1 MLERLM
7 RIDEARDLPRRQVAT
22 TAHSRAEVPRF
33 SRTVERKF
41 RAAARCLSAGMLLTC
56 VGLLAA
62 ALPAEAQTTYISNTG
77 QTYDPDFS
85 YLVGPDHLSG
95 QYSYAQQFTTGKE
108 PGGYALGSVELYLRH
123 VGRMD
128 VPKVS
133 IHAARGDDSPG
144 RSVYVLT
151 NTRAGESVH
160 NSLVTFTA
168 PPRATLAP
176 STLYF
181 VVVEAVDGAF
191 GVGGTDAVS
200 EDAGS
205 AGDWSLRGARHW
217 RNTDAGNWF
226 ATTPPLRIAVK
237 GLGPNT
243 AATGQPSI
251 AGAPRVGTI
260 LVAGLG
266 TIADVDG
273 LPWTFPDDYTFQWV
287 RVDGGTETDISG
299 ETSHTY
305 TVDTADLGNT
315 IKVKVSFADAREKA
329 EGPLESDATG
339 PVTEAREIPGDV
351 LLDATLTVG
360 QNGYGCGREGDNECS
375 AQMSQ
380 HEFSSTDALGVVR
393 RFTIT
398 TLGIEGSANDA
409 QLFLQVSTSLS
420 DYEKH
425 NLVLVLGGWRFAFRT
440 ANSLA
445 SSSLFKFWNN
455 PGLSWTAGQQVQV
468 QIVDAD
474 NPPSSPRVPSVR
486 VADAEAHEADGTIE
500 FKVTVNRPLQGDRP
514 LLQTVTVDYAT
525 SDGSAKAGEDY
536 EQKDGTLTFRRDET
550 EQTVSVRLIDDMVED
565 DGETFTLTLS
575 DAERATIADQY
586 ATGTIRNSEAP
597 GLSVADASAT
607 EGSAVV
613 FTVSLA
619 RSSSLQVTVAYA
631 TAGGTATSGTDF
643 TAASG
648 TLTFAASETS
658 KTVSVATT
666 DDAAGEENETF
677 TLTLSSPTNAAL
689 TDATATGT
697 INDDDGEVVPLTAA
711 FQNVPAAH
719 DGSTAF
725 TLQVLFSEALAPGGS
740 GRKLAQALTL
750 TGATRGTVRRV
761 NERRDLYQF
770 PVQPSGTAAVT
781 VALSATSD
789 CAASDAVCTA
799 DGKALS
805 QAVSVTVAGPAV
817 TPAVSVADA
826 SATEGSAVV
835 FTVSL
840 SEASSQQVTV
850 AYATS
855 GGTATSGT
863 DFTAASGTLTFAAN
877 ETSKTVSVATTDDAT
892 DEANETFTL
901 TLSSPTNATLGTA
914 TATGTIN
921 DDDETPLTASFADV
935 PASHDGSTAFTFTLS
950 FSEDVGGLGYRT
962 LRDSGFDVTGGSVTG
977 ARRKTEGSNQHWN
990 IKVEPDSEADVV
1002 ILLPETT
1009 DCSATG
1015 AICTADGRKLSQAV
1029 SVTVAGPAVTPALS
1043 VADAS
1048 ATEGAAVVF
1057 TVSLAPASSDQVTV
1071 AYATSG
1077 GTATSG
1083 TDFTA
1088 ASGTLTFAANE
1099 TSKTVSVATTD
1110 DAADE
1115 ENETFTLTLSS
1126 PTNATLGTATAT
1138 GTIND
1143 DDDGE
1148 VVPLTAAFQN
1158 VPATHDGSTAFTL
1171 QVSFSE
1177 ALAPGGSGRKLAQA
1191 LTLTGATRGTVRRVN
1206 ERRDLYEFPVQ
1217 PSGTAAVTVS
1227 LSATSDC
1234 AASDAVCTADGK
1246 ALSNEPRVTVA
1257 YAASSNS
1264 TAEDEVEDALALVAG
1279 LTPTEAIQ
1287 ALFGEQSLT
1296 VAQLAALDRL
1306 GNQNGRF
1313 DLGDVR
1319 AWIERCQRGEARC
1332 GGTSPVGSHDRI

>member
-1 MLERLM
+1 MEPERCSSH
-7 RIDEARDLPRRQVAT
+7 R
-22 TAHSRAEVPRF
+22 
-33 SRTVERKF
+33 
-41 RAAARCLSAGMLLTC
+41 
-56 VGLLAA
+56 
-62 ALPAEAQTTYISNTG
+62 
-77 QTYDPDFS
+77 
-85 YLVGPDHLSG
+85 
-95 QYSYAQQFTTGKE
+95 
-108 PGGYALGSVELYLRH
+108 
-123 VGRMD
+123 
-128 VPKVS
+128 
-133 IHAARGDDSPG
+133 
-144 RSVYVLT
+144 
-151 NTRAGESVH
+151 
-160 NSLVTFTA
+160 
-168 PPRATLAP
+168 
-176 STLYF
+176 
-181 VVVEAVDGAF
+181 
-191 GVGGTDAVS
+191 
-200 EDAGS
+200 
-205 AGDWSLRGARHW
+205 

-781 VALSATSD
+781 VSLSATSD

-877 ETSKTVSVATTDDAT
+877 ETSKTVSVATTDDA
-892 DEANETFTL
+892 
-901 TLSSPTNATLGTA
+901 
-914 TATGTIN
+914 
-921 DDDETPLTASFADV
+921 
-935 PASHDGSTAFTFTLS
+935 
-950 FSEDVGGLGYRT
+950 
-962 LRDSGFDVTGGSVTG
+962 
-977 ARRKTEGSNQHWN
+977 
-990 IKVEPDSEADVV
+990 
-1002 ILLPETT
+1002 
-1009 DCSATG
+1009 
-1015 AICTADGRKLSQAV
+1015 
-1029 SVTVAGPAVTPALS
+1029 
-1043 VADAS
+1043 
-1048 ATEGAAVVF
+1048 
-1057 TVSLAPASSDQVTV
+1057 
-1071 AYATSG
+1071 
-1077 GTATSG
+1077 
-1083 TDFTA
+1083 
-1088 ASGTLTFAANE
+1088 
-1099 TSKTVSVATTD
+1099 
-1110 DAADE
+1110 
-1115 ENETFTLTLSS
+1115 
-1126 PTNATLGTATAT
+1126 
-1138 GTIND
+1138 
-1143 DDDGE
+1143 
-1148 VVPLTAAFQN
+1148 
-1158 VPATHDGSTAFTL
+1158 
-1171 QVSFSE
+1171 
-1177 ALAPGGSGRKLAQA
+1177 
-1191 LTLTGATRGTVRRVN
+1191 
-1206 ERRDLYEFPVQ
+1206 
-1217 PSGTAAVTVS
+1217 
-1227 LSATSDC
+1227 
-1234 AASDAVCTADGK
+1234 
-1246 ALSNEPRVTVA
+1246 
-1257 YAASSNS
+1257 
-1264 TAEDEVEDALALVAG
+1264 
-1279 LTPTEAIQ
+1279 
-1287 ALFGEQSLT
+1287 
-1296 VAQLAALDRL
+1296 DR
-1306 GNQNGRF
+1306 
-1313 DLGDVR
+1313 
-1319 AWIERCQRGEARC
+1319 
-1332 GGTSPVGSHDRI
+1332 